1 MADDAFRKKRRHE
14 HGEEDQRD
22 EFQRDRDRIL
32 YSTAFRRLEG
42 VTQIVRA
49 GESDIFHD
57 RFVHSVKVAQ
67 VGRRLAEHCKQ
78 KQSRIAKR
86 HGLDAE
92 VVEAACLAHDLGH
105 PPFGHIGEETL
116 NRILTR
122 KDIGGECL
130 DPEGFEGNAQ
140 SFRIVTKLAVRFSW
154 CNGLNLTRAT
164 LGALLKYPW
173 ARDISTKKKGSIK
186 SKKWGYYNSEKEDF
200 DFCREGLNRDA
211 KTLEAEMMD
220 WADDISYSVHD
231 LEDFHRCNHIP
242 WTQIF
247 GDRPPDRDR
256 LVENTIKNWQDAPG
270 NAPQRINDAY
280 ERLSKRFAFSTEIY
294 NAYEGTREQRLAIRT
309 LTSTLIGRYVQE
321 TGLADSMQRKKRII
335 LQNDEHQDEIRLLK
349 QITMDYILSS
359 PSLAAQQRGH
369 IKIIEHLFEE
379 FIDEIKSEK
388 PMVLPRRFHHL
399 LRKSDDTPG
408 RIAADCIA
416 SLTEG
421 EAIALHRRLNG
432 TSGGSVLDPIVR

>member
-1 MADDAFRKKRRHE
+1 MK
-14 HGEEDQRD
+14 
-22 EFQRDRDRIL
+22 
-32 YSTAFRRLEG
+32 
-42 VTQIVRA
+42 
-49 GESDIFHD
+49 
-57 RFVHSVKVAQ
+57 
-67 VGRRLAEHCKQ
+67 
-78 KQSRIAKR
+78 KQSVIAER

-92 VVEAACLAHDLGH
+92 VVESACLAHDLGH

-122 KDIGGECL
+122 KVDGGECL

-154 CNGLNLTRAT
+154 CDGLNLTRAT

-173 ARDISTKKKGSIK
+173 ARDISNNEKRNIK

-200 DFCREGLNRDA
+200 VFCRECLNLDA
-211 KTLEAEMMD
+211 KTLEADLMD

-242 WTQIF
+242 WAQIF
-247 GDRPPDRDR
+247 GGRAPHRDR
-256 LVENTIKNWQDAPG
+256 LIENTIKNWQEAPG
-270 NAPQRINDAY
+270 DSQQRINGAY

-294 NAYEGTREQRLAIRT
+294 NTYEGTREQRLAIRT
-309 LTSTLIGRYVQE
+309 LTSTLIGHYVQE
-321 TGLADSMQRKKRII
+321 TELANRMPCKNRII
-335 LQNDEHQDEIRLLK
+335 LQNVGHQDEIRLLK

-359 PSLAAQQRGH
+359 PSLAAQQRGQ

-379 FIDEIKSEK
+379 FFDEIKSGK
-388 PMVLPRRFHHL
+388 PKVLPRRFHHQL
-399 LRKSDDTPG
+399 GNSEDTPG
-408 RIAADCIA
+408 RIAGDCIA